1 MLRRNEL
8 ETQIPSNGKT
18 RLSMFEPHKRQIG
31 RELELN
37 RAPKLNWTNS
47 RCKPCWQPRT
57 QHSSWETCM
66 YLLHFEIWFNRYI
79 RQILSGWLCRVLL
92 LISPLFSKPW
102 FHLVW
107 TLGWKLPG
115 GTLYHMSYIAHRQIK
130 LQSSSVDLYWLSI
143 IFPWNWLAIKSV
155 IVVKS

>member
-1 MLRRNEL
+1 MEK
-8 ETQIPSNGKT
+8 QGWAC
-18 RLSMFEPHKRQIG
+18 LSPIKDKLVENWNSTEPQNWIG
-31 RELELN
+31 PIVDANLAGN
-37 RAPKLNWTNS
+37 RAHNIHLEK
-47 RCKPCWQPRT
+47 
-57 QHSSWETCM
+57 HV